1 MNCATYVTASTL
13 FEAAR
18 KVGILPHDHRSRR
31 LHGHSFIA
39 RIRTRL
45 GTETWADFPG
55 DEPRFL
61 ESRLKDCVRDL
72 DYRYLND
79 IISVPTDENIS
90 RYISSRMAGVPGV
103 EMVGVQS
110 TDDAGVNLDEHNQ
123 AHVWRK
129 FRFEAAH
136 QLPNVPA
143 GHQCGRMHGH
153 SFEVIIHAGHA
164 LGRSDLAVDFDSL
177 IDCWQRIH
185 EQLDHACLNDV
196 AGLEN
201 PTSEVIA
208 AWIWRRLKPDLPELA
223 WVSVYET
230 ATAGCHFD
238 GESYRIWKEFRFE
251 SALRLARAPTSD
263 RRSCIHGHSYL
274 ARLHLGGPLDDVL
287 GWTVDY
293 GDVKERFKPLH
304 AALDHHQLNG
314 LAGLEDADTISLLG
328 WMRSALSE
336 VLPELE
342 RIDLFETQGAGA
354 FLLWGDNGPAL
365 PAQHR

>member
-1 MNCATYVTASTL
+1 MKNTYITASAP

-18 KVGILPHDHRSRR
+18 KVDILPDDHRSHR

-39 RIRTRL
+39 RIRARL
-45 GTETWADFPG
+45 GAERWGDFPG

-61 ESRLKDCVRDL
+61 ESRLKNCVREL

-79 IISVPTDENIS
+79 IVSVPTDENLS
-90 RYISSRMAGVPGV
+90 RHILAQTTDIPGV

-110 TDDAGVNLDEHNQ
+110 TDDAGVNLDERNH

-136 QLPNVPA
+136 RLPNVPE

-153 SFEVIIHAGHA
+153 SFEVILHANQNI
-164 LGRSDLAVDFDSL
+164 GRGDMGFDFDSMAT
-177 IDCWQRIH
+177 CWQVIH
-185 EQLDHACLNDV
+185 EQLEHACLNEID
-196 AGLEN
+196 GLEN

-208 AWIWRRLKPDLPELA
+208 AWIWRQLKPELPELS

-230 ATAGCHFD
+230 VTAGCHFD
-238 GESYRIWKEFRFE
+238 GESYRIWKESRFE
-251 SALRLARAPTSD
+251 SAISLGRAPKSD
-263 RRSCIHGHSYL
+263 RRSRVHGHSYL
-274 ARLHLGGPLDDVL
+274 ARLHLSGPLDDVL

-293 GDVKERFKPLH
+293 GDVKERFEPVH
-304 AALDHHQLNG
+304 AALDHHRLNEV
-314 LAGLEDADTISLLG
+314 AGLRDADTISLLE
-328 WMRSALSE
+328 WMRSELSD
-336 VLPELE
+336 VLPEMD

-354 FLLWGDNGPAL
+354 SLLWGDKGPAL